1 MVPVQGSSGST
12 ASTQFLF
19 AKAKAKAKAAS
30 TRENTVR
37 YGQKTNVVKNQERLL
52 KS

>member
-1 MVPVQGSSGST
+1 MVPVQGSSGSP
-12 ASTQFLF
+12 ARTQFLF
-19 AKAKAKAKAAS
+19 VKAKETSARKNK
-30 TRENTVR
+30 VR